1 MVANGELRSAV
12 VVTGASSGIGRAI
25 ARVAARDCA
34 AIVLVARSADGLS
47 HAAAEVRAS
56 GGEPYIL
63 EIDLL
68 AVDAATHLDEFLSA
82 NGLVCDV
89 LVNSAGY
96 GLRGAATAL
105 PVVEQLGIIDL
116 NIRALT
122 ELSLHFLPGMV
133 ARKRGGILNLSSV
146 AGFMPGPYMALYYAS
161 KGFVRLFSEA
171 LYQELRYTGVT
182 VTCVAP
188 GWVRTPFHDR
198 ARVNSRPLFR
208 FLPKLDPEDVA
219 ERAWQG
225 FKSGRRLV
233 VPGFSSKLA
242 VVAAALSPSA
252 AMIALIGKL
261 QRSGND
267 PCTCGSGRKFKKC
280 CGAPSV
286 RLSRRLDARP
296 RSWRGR

>member
-1 MVANGELRSAV
+1 M
-12 VVTGASSGIGRAI
+12 
-25 ARVAARDCA
+25 
-34 AIVLVARSADGLS
+34 
-47 HAAAEVRAS
+47 RAS
-56 GGEPYIL
+56 GGEPYTL
-63 EIDLL
+63 ELDLL
-68 AVDAATHLDEFLSA
+68 AAEAATQLDEFLSA

-133 ARKRGGILNLSSV
+133 TRKRGGILNLSSV

-208 FLPKLDPEDVA
+208 FLPKLDPERCRRTRVA
-219 ERAWQG
+219 RVQIRSS
-225 FKSGRRLV
+225 SGRAGLFVQAGGSGGCPLTFR
-233 VPGFSSKLA
+233 GDA
-242 VVAAALSPSA
+242 RADRQAAA
-252 AMIALIGKL
+252 KW
-261 QRSGND
+261 Q
-267 PCTCGSGRKFKKC
+267 
-280 CGAPSV
+280 
-286 RLSRRLDARP
+286 
-296 RSWRGR
+296 